1 MNIRLVLLT
10 LAVTGLIVSSQLVKA
25 QDDCGDYNNE
35 CYGLEPYGSSY
46 SRSSHYSNDRPQ
58 DVYEIMSENYERQR
72 EIQLDHNRQMQNLYE
87 EGRQQAIMRELR
99 QINES
104 LSR

>member
-1 MNIRLVLLT
+1 MNRLILIA
-10 LAVTGLIVSSQLVKA
+10 LAITALMLGSQFVKA

-46 SRSSHYSNDRPQ
+46 STNNHYSNDRPR
-58 DVYEIMSENYERQR
+58 DTLEIMSDNYEVQR
-72 EIQLDHNRQMQNLYE
+72 EIQRDSDRQLQNLYE

-104 LSR
+104 LNR